1 MKSSLRIKMVLLI
14 ILTAMVI
21 SIAGIAISSRTVRR
35 VVDDSYR
42 SRATGVSNSLAA
54 VLDTEMAAILR
65 DAVMAIY
72 DATDEKVSSDAWGSP
87 EFDAYVARFSHLEQT
102 EEFLFLQKQLRSI
115 QDVNEVDC
123 MYLFALDP
131 ELENVIY
138 LVDGAYEDACP
149 PGCVDPL

>member
-54 VLDTEMAAILR
+54 VLDTEKATMLK

-72 DATDEKVSSDAWGSP
+72 NATDEKVSSDAWGSP

-102 EEFLFLQKQLRSI
+102 EEFLCKS
-115 QDVNEVDC
+115 N
-123 MYLFALDP
+123 
-131 ELENVIY
+131 
-138 LVDGAYEDACP
+138 
-149 PGCVDPL
+149 